1 MKRIV
6 ALLTSFNR
14 RALTLACVEALLRQ
28 RLPQGWELGI
38 VLVDDGSKD
47 GTAQAVAER
56 FPQVRL
62 VHGDGH
68 LYWNGGMRAAMA
80 TAVNSPAGAP
90 DIQLWVDDDLE
101 LAGDALARLIE
112 VGLRV
117 KAEQGREPIVV
128 GSVYSRRA
136 QAQSYGAVEFPYA
149 IHRVTPRFVW
159 SADRVLPAQAM
170 NGRLVAIFRGAWEAA
185 GDLDP
190 IFTHRMADFDYGL
203 RARRHGVPLVV
214 APGYLGYGDRHTAA
228 DTGHDAGAGLRTRWR
243 SVAGPK
249 GRPVRAW
256 WIYTWRHAGW
266 LAPLHFAWPYARA
279 LMAGGGPAMG
289 GARPVDVRE
298 E

>member
-14 RALTLACVEALLRQ
+14 RTLTLACIDALYRQ

-56 FPQVRL
+56 FPGVRL
-62 VHGDGH
+62 IHGDGN

-80 TAVNSPAGAP
+80 AAVNGPAGAP
-90 DIQLWVDDDLE
+90 EVLLWVNDDLE
-101 LAGDALARLIE
+101 LAVDALERLID

-117 KAEQGREPIVV
+117 RAEQGREPIVV

-149 IHRVTPRFVW
+149 IKRVTPRFVF
-159 SADRVLPAQAM
+159 SAEHVLPAQSM
-170 NGRLVAIFRGAWEAA
+170 NGNLVAIFRGAWEAV

-190 IFTHRMADFDYGL
+190 IFTHTMADFDYGL

-214 APGYLGYGDRHTAA
+214 APGYVGYCDRNAAA
-228 DTGHDAGAGLRTRWR
+228 DTYLDAGADLRTRWR
-243 SVAGPK
+243 NVTGPK

-256 WIYTWRHAGW
+256 WVYTWRHAGW
-266 LAPLHFAWPYARA
+266 LAPLLFAWPYVRA
-279 LMAGGGPAMG
+279 LVVSAIPAMG
-289 GARPVDVRE
+289 GAQPIDVRKE
-298 E
+298 